1 MEARRAAM
9 CRHTADLGSQD
20 EAAQDAQNKDD
31 KDKKERE
38 DGDEAAEDNNDG
50 GDDQEGE
57 EEDDDEELPSLEEMF
72 PPLRALG
79 LFLVESA
86 ANHSCNPS
94 AHVSPISGAGGSGI
108 EMVAARPIAAG
119 EEVTISYL
127 GELPVPPG
135 NAANAETEEAE
146 AARRR
151 RALLREQYL
160 FECGCERCAG
170 ALG

>member
-1 MEARRAAM
+1 MEARRAAI
-9 CRHTADLGSQD
+9 RHHTAELGSQD
-20 EAAQDAQNKDD
+20 EGGQDGQVAQNKND
-31 KDKKERE
+31 KDEKERE
-38 DGDEAAEDNNDG
+38 DHDEAEDNNDDSG
-50 GDDQEGE
+50 RDEQEGDEQDEDGDEDEQE
-57 EEDDDEELPSLEEMF
+57 EEDDEELPSLEEMF

-135 NAANAETEEAE
+135 NAANAKTD
-146 AARRR
+146 
-151 RALLREQYL
+151 QVGPS
-160 FECGCERCAG
+160 F
-170 ALG
+170 